1 MAEVPCAGL
10 AATEA
15 EVALG
20 IANARARAAALAH
33 AERCPACRHRLSA
46 LAEVA
51 AGLAEL
57 APPAQPPAG
66 FESRVLASVQPA
78 RPPVRR
84 SWAGRRWAAAAAV
97 VALALLVAAGG
108 WWLGR
113 SGGPRPAPP
122 GRAVTAELGGTHGTH
137 GEVVLVPGADPWLSM
152 AVRTTLGDAVLRCQ
166 VVEAGGRRVTVG
178 SFRAVDGYGYWAAP
192 LPPGAAVRAVRV
204 VGAGGTVLAG
214 ASLRSASG

>member
-1 MAEVPCAGL
+1 MTEARCTAL

-20 IANARARAAALAH
+20 IADARTRAAALAH

-66 FESRVLASVQPA
+66 FESRVLGSVQPDRGWA
-78 RPPVRR
+78 RR
-84 SWAGRRWAAAAAV
+84 GWAAAAAV
-97 VALALLVAAGG
+97 VVVLALLVGTGG

-113 SGGPRPAPP
+113 SSGPQHAPP
-122 GRAVTAELGGTHGTH
+122 ASAVTVELAGAHGTS
-137 GEVVLVPGADPWLSM
+137 GEAVLVPGSDPWLSM

-166 VVEAGGRRVTVG
+166 VVEAGGHRVTVG

-192 LPPGAAVRAVRV
+192 LPPGAAIRAVRV
-204 VGAGGTVLAG
+204 VGAGGRVLAG
-214 ASLRSASG
+214 ASLRSVPG